1 MEEIIVIS
9 ITFLSVLLKMTVV
22 LAGFLLVTDLAS
34 AKFKSEEYFL
44 VHRSSEGLTG
54 IGETKMEVPRVLAL
68 CWM

>member
-9 ITFLSVLLKMTVV
+9 FTFLSVLLNMTVV

-34 AKFKSEEYFL
+34 AKFKPEEYFL
-44 VHRSSEGLTG
+44 EHRSSEGLTG
-54 IGETKMEVPRVLAL
+54 IGETKMEVRRVLAL

>member
-34 AKFKSEEYFL
+34 AKFKPKEYFL
-44 VHRSSEGLTG
+44 VHRSSGGLTG
-54 IGETKMEVPRVLAL
+54 IGETKTEVHRALAL

>member
-22 LAGFLLVTDLAS
+22 LAGFLLVTDLVS
-34 AKFKSEEYFL
+34 AKFKPEEYFL
-44 VHRSSEGLTG
+44 VHRSSEALTG
-54 IGETKMEVPRVLAL
+54 IGETKMEVRRVLAL